1 MRARRVERTNERYNL
16 YVLGSLSRTRHCP
29 RSFPGAMDSP
39 GGVRVADDV
48 EEPPAEEMPLEARSP
63 RPLGRVPSASFL
75 ERRKHQEEKEREVSP
90 SAAAAS
96 WLVSAA
102 SADAESGSA
111 TDRYSSELARERSLA
126 RARSA
131 SALGTAMAAPPPPAS
146 PPPPADGPP
155 SGAPPSPPPP
165 ARSRSSGG
173 FDDVV
178 EPPPTLPPPS
188 ESAPTLDSIGSVS
201 SILTP
206 APAKAVTFGGGAVAE
221 DSGAGP
227 GELSGPG
234 PEEVSE
240 EVTGS
245 EPLPLMPQ
253 GSEYTTT
260 YLSSGLAEKVARRAG
275 REEVAAF
282 DVVLTSI
289 FTPDERAIALEVGEH
304 GVSLR
309 DPQGAL
315 IKVLPIEH
323 LTGWGHKEDVTP
335 CVFTLVVSEDLT
347 TFDKMHFQV
356 SRRTAPGCIRRRVTQ
371 RRLKPVGSARL
382 ASVLC
387 LARRRGWPSPAA
399 RPSLDCARCL
409 WLGPRPQR
417 LPPALAQI
425 DTGKGAELEAALQEA
440 AERRAEAVEKEQLA
454 ELEREEQRPSILR
467 ALSRA
472 PSAIRKSLRDPS
484 VSRRESENQFPGV
497 RRSRSSKPPRARPAL
512 APRSPCA
519 RPALALRTSR
529 PALALHA
536 RLVCRL
542 LTLVTGPAT
551 AVPGA

>member
-1 MRARRVERTNERYNL
+1 MLHR
-16 YVLGSLSRTRHCP
+16 
-29 RSFPGAMDSP
+29 F
-39 GGVRVADDV
+39 
-48 EEPPAEEMPLEARSP
+48 
-63 RPLGRVPSASFL
+63 
-75 ERRKHQEEKEREVSP
+75 
-90 SAAAAS
+90 
-96 WLVSAA
+96 
-102 SADAESGSA
+102 
-111 TDRYSSELARERSLA
+111 
-126 RARSA
+126 
-131 SALGTAMAAPPPPAS
+131 
-146 PPPPADGPP
+146 
-155 SGAPPSPPPP
+155 
-165 ARSRSSGG
+165 
-173 FDDVV
+173 
-178 EPPPTLPPPS
+178 
-188 ESAPTLDSIGSVS
+188 
-201 SILTP
+201 
-206 APAKAVTFGGGAVAE
+206 FGGGAVAE

-347 TFDKMHFQV
+347 TFDKMHFQ
-356 SRRTAPGCIRRRVTQ
+356 
-371 RRLKPVGSARL
+371 
-382 ASVLC
+382 
-387 LARRRGWPSPAA
+387 
-399 RPSLDCARCL
+399 
-409 WLGPRPQR
+409 
-417 LPPALAQI
+417 I

-484 VSRRESENQFPGV
+484 VSRRESENQFPGE
-497 RRSRSSKPPRARPAL
+497 RKSSIFAFFSKRESNYPSS
-512 APRSPCA
+512 SPD
-519 RPALALRTSR
+519 L
-529 PALALHA
+529 
-536 RLVCRL
+536 
-542 LTLVTGPAT
+542 T
-551 AVPGA
+551 AVAEASTSAAAVASPPSATVASP